1 VFYICQVL
9 LWNVVL
15 TEILKMGQ
23 NRENQNR
30 SMKLIFLKTY
40 FMHMNFFSFVYGYIP
55 HESSF
60 FGGQERVADPPG
72 AEI

>member
-1 VFYICQVL
+1 
-9 LWNVVL
+9 
-15 TEILKMGQ
+15 MGQ